1 MRDMNIRYPTFC
13 QPVDAGPRPA
23 RPLTAAAYGQLPQP
37 QDRLPERLQQ
47 GEVPRYAI
55 VLTVTTDH
63 SSQPST
69 HFGDRPMAT
78 TLQLHV
84 QRAQLRAQAFRYR
97 LSPYG
102 EPPVA
107 GLATDVGEPKEV
119 EPFRFLFP
127 SPLSISGRKATELDQ
142 TGFGR
147 VEGQRE
153 SRQPRFEGFMKTV
166 YRHSIDCILS
176 VHRRE

>member
-1 MRDMNIRYPTFC
+1 MLLVAIIVPIFVGFGSLSLCRGRDAGCPAPPAQIPACGTTAPGSCLRSDAQARRRIWMRDMNIRCPTFC

-84 QRAQLRAQAFRYR
+84 QRATSRAGVS
-97 LSPYG
+97 LSF
-102 EPPVA
+102 VA
-107 GLATDVGEPKEV
+107 VW
-119 EPFRFLFP
+119 
-127 SPLSISGRKATELDQ
+127 
-142 TGFGR
+142 
-147 VEGQRE
+147 
-153 SRQPRFEGFMKTV
+153 
-166 YRHSIDCILS
+166 
-176 VHRRE
+176 